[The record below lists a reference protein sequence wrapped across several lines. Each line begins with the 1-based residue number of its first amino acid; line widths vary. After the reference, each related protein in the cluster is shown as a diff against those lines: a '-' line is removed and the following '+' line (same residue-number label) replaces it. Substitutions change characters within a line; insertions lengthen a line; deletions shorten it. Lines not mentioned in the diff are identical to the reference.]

1 MRAHEDR
8 WTQWIPKDEYLVIR
22 LDGRAFH
29 SFTKGMSRPY
39 SIAFM
44 GSMDRVAVKLCEQI
58 QGARFAYV
66 QSDEISILVTSF
78 GLKTQ
83 QWFGGSVRK
92 TLSISAGL
100 ASSAMTLEWSA
111 SGEYG
116 AGNPTLNSDG
126 SPSTPHFDS
135 RILTF
140 REREDVFR
148 YFFWRQSDAARNAI
162 QMTAQHLY
170 PHKAL
175 HGKDRYEQLR
185 MIEAAGVD
193 YEAHIPA
200 GFRNGRVVEPE
211 PQELTHTYIHK
222 RTGEPETVVFTR
234 NVWEASPAPWFDW
247 DEMGF
252 LNDMIPDNT
261 KEAS

>member
-83 QWFGGSVRK
+83 QWFGGSLRK

-100 ASSAMTLEWSA
+100 ASSAMTLEWAAVEES
-111 SGEYG
+111 
-116 AGNPTLNSDG
+116 NPTLNSDG
-126 SPSTPHFDS
+126 SPSMPHFDS

-185 MIEAAGVD
+185 MIEAAEVD

-222 RTGEPETVVFTR
+222 KTGEPETVVFTR
-234 NVWEASPAPWFDW
+234 NIWKASAAPWFDW
-247 DEMGF
+247 DKAGYLDSLTPTRTE
-252 LNDMIPDNT
+252 
-261 KEAS
+261 E